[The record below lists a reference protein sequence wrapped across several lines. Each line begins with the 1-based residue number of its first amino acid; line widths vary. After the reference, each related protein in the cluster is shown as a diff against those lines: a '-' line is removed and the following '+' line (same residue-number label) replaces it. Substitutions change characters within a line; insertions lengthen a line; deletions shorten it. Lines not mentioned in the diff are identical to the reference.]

1 MKLTTPDSV
10 SRVAIIGCGTIGAS
24 WAAHFLGRG
33 MQVTAW
39 DPHPEGDDRLNAF
52 VDNAWEGIKRLDLE
66 GLADRNKLTWCD
78 SPEAAIDGAQFI
90 QESAPERI
98 EVKHELY
105 ARFDKALGPDTV
117 MSTSTSGLLL
127 SDLQDGHA
135 GAERY
140 VLGHP
145 FNPPHLIPLV
155 EVLGGKDTAP
165 EVVDWT
171 LDFYNAH
178 GKKAIRLNHEV
189 PGHLA
194 NRMQAAIWRE
204 AIDAVDS
211 GLASVEDVD
220 AAIAYG
226 PGLRW
231 ALMGPHQIFSL
242 AGGEG
247 GMRNFIHHFGPPNEA
262 WWKTLNSDVK
272 LSESVAEKIIS
283 GVDDEQAGR
292 SVKEIAQDRDVLLL
306 DVLETLARTRKG
318 LKES

>member
-1 MKLTTPDSV
+1 M
-10 SRVAIIGCGTIGAS
+10 
-24 WAAHFLGRG
+24 
-33 MQVTAW
+33 TAW
-39 DPHPEGDDRLNAF
+39 DPHPDGESRLNAF
-52 VDNAWEGIKRLDLE
+52 VDKAWDGVVRLDLDGRAKRE
-66 GLADRNKLTWCD
+66 NLQWCNTV
-78 SPEAAIDGAQFI
+78 EAAIDGVEFI
-90 QESAPERI
+90 QESAPERL

-105 ARFDKALGPDTV
+105 SRFDTALGPDTV
-117 MSTSTSGLLL
+117 MSTSTSGLIL
-127 SDLQDGHA
+127 SELQQGHA

-155 EVLGGKDTAP
+155 EVLGGKETAP

-194 NRMQAAIWRE
+194 NRMQSAIWRE
-204 AIDAVDS
+204 AIDAVNS

-231 ALMGPHQIFSL
+231 ALMGPHQIFAL

-247 GMRNFIHHFGPPNEA
+247 GMRNFMHHFGPPNEQ
-262 WWKTLNSDVK
+262 WWETLNSDVK
-272 LSESVAEKIIS
+272 LTEDVVEKIVA
-283 GVDDEQAGR
+283 GVDEEQAGR
-292 SVKEIAQDRDVLLL
+292 SVGEIAGERDILLL
-306 DVLETLARTRKG
+306 DILETLARTRQSLRDK
-318 LKES
+318 